1 VISVGVANMNGSSKG
16 FSLIELMVI
25 IVILA
30 TLSTIS
36 LPIYQNYMSTSA
48 ATTYVGE
55 FSEFKHAYENE
66 ALIARREICDADY
79 LSQLKVESEPI
90 SALFR
95 SRLSIDKQ
103 DGILVEVTAA
113 LDQESLAGLEAAR
126 LVHQNFQSKGAVVGS
141 PMVTDSFVHFQAA
154 LVDCNAQ
161 SQSGS
166 GSGSG
171 SGSTGPASGGGGS
184 SGNGSV
190 ANKPAQP
197 PALNCGPTEIEFQG
211 RCVQPATCPGGSP
224 SPSDPTQCQQC
235 GSGFDLIGGACLA
248 ECASGEARDASNRCV
263 TVADC
268 KAGPQVAGQPDQ
280 CQSCGMGFSLDGGQC
295 VCDFSTHGLLGG
307 LCIQK
312 ADCFGGNVSST
323 NPMQCQTCG
332 PGYDLVGTECKPAC
346 GAGESRSAAGQCVT
360 IADCKGGAQISG
372 QPDQCQRC
380 GNGFSSD
387 GGQCVCDPSTHGLLG
402 GQCVQKANCF
412 GGSVKP
418 GNPTHCQTCGQGH
431 DLVGNECK
439 PACGAGELRSAAG
452 QCVTI
457 ADCKGGTPVSGQ
469 PDQCQSC
476 GMGFSLDGGQCV
488 CDFST
493 HGLLGG
499 QCVQQANCYGG
510 SVKPGNPT
518 QCQSCGPGHDLVGNQ
533 CLPACGQG
541 QARNLNSQC
550 VVAAD
555 CHGGQYNPSN
565 PSQCQSC
572 GPGTVK
578 VGVQCVTKANDC
590 SQAKNACSGI
600 SRANKF
606 WQCVG
611 GKLHHGNQGG
621 WKAVQRFC
629 S

>member
-1 VISVGVANMNGSSKG
+1 MNGSSKG

-161 SQSGS
+161 SQPGS
-166 GSGSG
+166 GTGSG
-171 SGSTGPASGGGGS
+171 AGSTGPAPGEGGS
-184 SGNGSV
+184 PGNGSSS
-190 ANKPAQP
+190 NKPSQP
-197 PALNCGPTEIEFQG
+197 PALSCGPTEVEFQG
-211 RCVQPATCPGGSP
+211 RCVQPATCPGGSA

-268 KAGPQVAGQPDQ
+268 K
-280 CQSCGMGFSLDGGQC
+280 
-295 VCDFSTHGLLGG
+295 
-307 LCIQK
+307 
-312 ADCFGGNVSST
+312 
-323 NPMQCQTCG
+323 
-332 PGYDLVGTECKPAC
+332 
-346 GAGESRSAAGQCVT
+346 
-360 IADCKGGAQISG
+360 GGAQVSG

-380 GNGFSSD
+380 GNGFSVNALT
-387 GGQCVCDPSTHGLLG
+387 GQCVCDPSTHGLLG

-418 GNPTHCQTCGQGH
+418 GNPT
-431 DLVGNECK
+431 
-439 PACGAGELRSAAG
+439 
-452 QCVTI
+452 
-457 ADCKGGTPVSGQ
+457 
-469 PDQCQSC
+469 QCQR
-476 GMGFSLDGGQCV
+476 
-488 CDFST
+488 
-493 HGLLGG
+493 
-499 QCVQQANCYGG
+499 
-510 SVKPGNPT
+510 
-518 QCQSCGPGHDLVGNQ
+518 CGPGYDLVGNQ

-541 QARNLNSQC
+541 QARNSSNQC
-550 VVAAD
+550 VAVAD

-572 GPGTVK
+572 GSDAVK
-578 VGVQCVTKANDC
+578 VGVQCVTKADDC
-590 SQAKNACSGI
+590 TQAKNACSRF

-611 GKLHHGNQGG
+611 EKLHHGNQGG
-621 WKAVQRFC
+621 WKAVERFC

>member
-1 VISVGVANMNGSSKG
+1 MNGSSKG

-113 LDQESLAGLEAAR
+113 VDQESLAGLEAAR

-161 SQSGS
+161 SQTGS

-171 SGSTGPASGGGGS
+171 AGTGPATGGGGS
-184 SGNGSV
+184 TGNGIVS
-190 ANKPAQP
+190 NKPAQP

-211 RCVQPATCPGGSP
+211 QCVRPATCSGGSP

-332 PGYDLVGTECKPAC
+332 PGYDLVG
-346 GAGESRSAAGQCVT
+346 S
-360 IADCKGGAQISG
+360 
-372 QPDQCQRC
+372 
-380 GNGFSSD
+380 
-387 GGQCVCDPSTHGLLG
+387 
-402 GQCVQKANCF
+402 
-412 GGSVKP
+412 
-418 GNPTHCQTCGQGH
+418 
-431 DLVGNECK
+431 ECK

-452 QCVTI
+452 QCVTV
-457 ADCKGGTPVSGQ
+457 ADCKGGTPASGQ